1 MIKQFLKHKCNSK
14 IKLFIAVIC
23 MFALVMS
30 VSGCGNGNS
39 GSDNANAT
47 QDTVATYKVNRG
59 EFNWSGNEYTSLLP
73 NQKEWNVSQYLI
85 DDSRKCCSV
94 IIDNSDLESTKQYVK
109 SLEKTGVSTVKS
121 QVTDDK
127 KNPIFNYLGES
138 DSYDI
143 SISYTGGI
151 TTISITKTKQ
161 FQKRWALLTVFV
173 CLDILTVQ
181 FLLSSVLHN
190 CKVRGRL
197 G

>member
-14 IKLFIAVIC
+14 IKLFMLLFVCLLLWCPCRVA
-23 MFALVMS
+23 
-30 VSGCGNGNS
+30 
-39 GSDNANAT
+39 AT
-47 QDTVATYKVNRG
+47 AILEVKIQMQRKAPLQPIRSTGG
-59 EFNWSGNEYTSLLP
+59 EFDWSGNEYTSLLP

-151 TTISITKTKQ
+151 TTISITKTK
-161 FQKRWALLTVFV
+161 
-173 CLDILTVQ
+173 
-181 FLLSSVLHN
+181 
-190 CKVRGRL
+190 
-197 G
+197 

>member
-39 GSDNANAT
+39 GSENTNAT
-47 QDTVATYKVNRG
+47 QSTVATYKVNRG
-59 EFNWSGNEYTSLLP
+59 EFDWSGNEYTSVLP
-73 NQKEWNVSQYLI
+73 NQKEWNVSQYLV

-94 IIDNSDLESTKQYVK
+94 IIDNSVK

-151 TTISITKTKQ
+151 TTISITKTK
-161 FQKRWALLTVFV
+161 
-173 CLDILTVQ
+173 
-181 FLLSSVLHN
+181 
-190 CKVRGRL
+190 
-197 G
+197 

>member
-1 MIKQFLKHKCNSK
+1 MEAKMIKQFLKHKCNSK

-47 QDTVATYKVNRG
+47 QNTVATYKVNRG

-151 TTISITKTKQ
+151 TTISITKTK
-161 FQKRWALLTVFV
+161 
-173 CLDILTVQ
+173 
-181 FLLSSVLHN
+181 
-190 CKVRGRL
+190 
-197 G
+197 

>member
-1 MIKQFLKHKCNSK
+1 MIKQFLKHKSNSK
-14 IKLFIAVIC
+14 IKLMIAVIC
-23 MFALVMS
+23 MFALVIT
-30 VSGCGNGNS
+30 VSGCSSNS
-39 GSDNANAT
+39 ESDNTNAT
-47 QDTVATYKVNRG
+47 QDTVATYKQNSG
-59 EFNWSGNEYTSLLP
+59 EFDWNGNEYTSLLP

-127 KNPIFNYLGES
+127 ENPIFNYLGES

-151 TTISITKTKQ
+151 TTISITKTK
-161 FQKRWALLTVFV
+161 
-173 CLDILTVQ
+173 
-181 FLLSSVLHN
+181 
-190 CKVRGRL
+190 
-197 G
+197 

>member
-1 MIKQFLKHKCNSK
+1 MIKQIVKHTCSSK
-14 IKLFIAVIC
+14 IKLMIAVIC
-23 MFALVMS
+23 MLALVIT
-30 VSGCGNGNS
+30 VSGCSSNFE
-39 GSDNANAT
+39 SDNANAT
-47 QDTVATYKVNRG
+47 QDTVVTYKQNSG
-59 EFNWSGNEYTSLLP
+59 EFDWNGNEYTSVLP

-127 KNPIFNYLGES
+127 KNPTLNYLGES

-151 TTISITKTKQ
+151 TTISITKTK
-161 FQKRWALLTVFV
+161 
-173 CLDILTVQ
+173 
-181 FLLSSVLHN
+181 
-190 CKVRGRL
+190 
-197 G
+197 

>member
-73 NQKEWNVSQYLI
+73 NQKEWNVSQYLV

-94 IIDNSDLESTKQYVK
+94 IIDNSD
-109 SLEKTGVSTVKS
+109 
-121 QVTDDK
+121 
-127 KNPIFNYLGES
+127 
-138 DSYDI
+138 
-143 SISYTGGI
+143 
-151 TTISITKTKQ
+151 
-161 FQKRWALLTVFV
+161 
-173 CLDILTVQ
+173 
-181 FLLSSVLHN
+181 
-190 CKVRGRL
+190 
-197 G
+197 

>member
-23 MFALVMS
+23 MLALVIT
-30 VSGCGNGNS
+30 VSGCSSNFE
-39 GSDNANAT
+39 SDNANAT

-73 NQKEWNVSQYLI
+73 NQKEWNVSQYLV

-127 KNPIFNYLGES
+127 KNPTLNYLGES

-151 TTISITKTKQ
+151 TTISITKTK
-161 FQKRWALLTVFV
+161 
-173 CLDILTVQ
+173 
-181 FLLSSVLHN
+181 
-190 CKVRGRL
+190 
-197 G
+197 

>member
-1 MIKQFLKHKCNSK
+1 MEAKMIKQFLKHKCNSK

-23 MFALVMS
+23 MFTLVMS

-39 GSDNANAT
+39 GSDNTNAT
-47 QDTVATYKVNRG
+47 QSTVATYKVNRG
-59 EFNWSGNEYTSLLP
+59 EFDWSGNEYTSVLP
-73 NQKEWNVSQYLI
+73 NQKEWNVSQYLV

-94 IIDNSDLESTKQYVK
+94 IIDNSDLKSTKQYVK

-127 KNPIFNYLGES
+127 KNPILNYLGES

-151 TTISITKTKQ
+151 TTISITKTK
-161 FQKRWALLTVFV
+161 
-173 CLDILTVQ
+173 
-181 FLLSSVLHN
+181 
-190 CKVRGRL
+190 
-197 G
+197 

>member
-1 MIKQFLKHKCNSK
+1 MAKQPKKLIANNKKVYHDYFLEETFEAGIALAGTEVKSMRMGKCNSK

-73 NQKEWNVSQYLI
+73 NQKEWNVSQYLV

-94 IIDNSDLESTKQYVK
+94 IIDNSDLKSTKQYVK

-151 TTISITKTKQ
+151 TTISITKTK
-161 FQKRWALLTVFV
+161 
-173 CLDILTVQ
+173 
-181 FLLSSVLHN
+181 
-190 CKVRGRL
+190 
-197 G
+197 

>member
-39 GSDNANAT
+39 GSDNTNAT
-47 QDTVATYKVNRG
+47 QSTVATYKVNRG
-59 EFNWSGNEYTSLLP
+59 EFDWSGNEYTSVLP

-109 SLEKTGVSTVKS
+109 SLEK
-121 QVTDDK
+121 QV
-127 KNPIFNYLGES
+127 
-138 DSYDI
+138 
-143 SISYTGGI
+143 
-151 TTISITKTKQ
+151 
-161 FQKRWALLTVFV
+161 
-173 CLDILTVQ
+173 
-181 FLLSSVLHN
+181 FLP
-190 CKVRGRL
+190 
-197 G
+197 

>member
-1 MIKQFLKHKCNSK
+1 MEAKMIKQFLKHKCNSK

-39 GSDNANAT
+39 GSVNTNAT
-47 QDTVATYKVNRG
+47 QSTVATYKVNRG

-109 SLEKTGVSTVKS
+109 SLEKTFHIPAALQPYQLPKLNNS
-121 QVTDDK
+121 
-127 KNPIFNYLGES
+127 KN
-138 DSYDI
+138 
-143 SISYTGGI
+143 GGH
-151 TTISITKTKQ
+151 
-161 FQKRWALLTVFV
+161 LLTVFL
-173 CLDILTVQ
+173 CLDILIVQ
-181 FLLSSVLHN
+181 FLLSGVLHN